1 MGTSSSTSLFDVSHP
16 NNNHHHHSNN
26 NHHNNNYSNNY
37 DNKNINETWKQS
49 HQGIDCEEKDGIHD
63 SPSNTNSTSSSF
75 SPTLKHPLYRM
86 ASTNLKRMRL
96 PKKIIL
102 VRHGESLGNVE
113 EAAYCRIPD
122 WKIPLTE
129 KGKLQAR
136 QVGVDIKDIIN
147 DEPVAVYCSPY
158 LRTKQTLNEMM
169 KALDDNPIVI
179 AREEPRLTEQQFGN
193 FQHAQNMNMY
203 KNDRSRFGRF
213 YYRFPQGEAGLDV
226 FNRVTLFIGTLFREW
241 ERESSSQKLADTN
254 IIIVTHGLTLR
265 LFLMRW
271 FHYSVTEFEKSDN
284 PKNGAIVVLS
294 RECTSS
300 SYSSAIGSGI
310 GIGTEETVQEFFT
323 MDEESMKQMNFR
335 RKVTTDKARDNLN
348 ILLEEAGYSE
358 VKNQPNSESIPLS
371 GSYNSTSNIND
382 YIQLNNVQG
391 IPSSMS
397 SSSFGS
403 IFS

>member
-1 MGTSSSTSLFDVSHP
+1 MGASSSSTSLFGVISP
-16 NNNHHHHSNN
+16 NYHHHSNN
-26 NHHNNNYSNNY
+26 YCSNTTNNNY
-37 DNKNINETWKQS
+37 DNKDNISEQS
-49 HQGIDCEEKDGIHD
+49 QRNDSEEKDRVYD
-63 SPSNTNSTSSSF
+63 TNATS

-86 ASTNLKRMRL
+86 PSPNPKRMRL

-136 QVGVDIKDIIN
+136 QVGIDIKKIVN

-158 LRTKQTLNEMM
+158 LRTKETLNEIM
-169 KALDDNPIVI
+169 KALDDNPLVI

-193 FQHAQNMNMY
+193 FQHAQNMNIY
-203 KNDRSRFGRF
+203 KSDRSRFGRF

-271 FHYSVTEFEKSDN
+271 FHYSVIEFEKTDN
-284 PKNGAIVVLS
+284 PKNGAIIVLS
-294 RECTSS
+294 RECTSGL
-300 SYSSAIGSGI
+300 YSSTIGSGI
-310 GIGTEETVQEFFT
+310 GIGTEEIVQEFFT
-323 MDEESMKQMNFR
+323 MDEENMKQMNFR
-335 RKVTTDKARDNLN
+335 RKANTDKVRENLN
-348 ILLEEAGYSE
+348 VLLEDVRNNKVESQRNSFNEAIPFSNSSSGSFSNSNIDYIYQSI
-358 VKNQPNSESIPLS
+358 PNS
-371 GSYNSTSNIND
+371 
-382 YIQLNNVQG
+382 V
-391 IPSSMS
+391 S

>member
-1 MGTSSSTSLFDVSHP
+1 MGTSSSLSSSLFDDISSP
-16 NNNHHHHSNN
+16 NNSNHNKNKYH
-26 NHHNNNYSNNY
+26 
-37 DNKNINETWKQS
+37 NKNIDNDINDTWKQS
-49 HQGIDCEEKDGIHD
+49 QSDCDEKDGIHD
-63 SPSNTNSTSSSF
+63 SPSNTNSTVSS
-75 SPTLKHPLYRM
+75 PNLKHPLYRM
-86 ASTNLKRMRL
+86 TSSTKKMRL

-129 KGKLQAR
+129 KGKLQAI
-136 QVGVDIKDIIN
+136 QVGLDIKKIIN

-169 KALDDNPIVI
+169 KGLEDNPLVI

-193 FQHAQNMNMY
+193 FQHAQNMNIY
-203 KNDRSRFGRF
+203 KSDRSRFGRF

-271 FHYSVTEFEKSDN
+271 FHYSVTEFEKTDN

-300 SYSSAIGSGI
+300 SYNSAIGSGI

-335 RKVTTDKARDNLN
+335 RPARDTDKARDNLN
-348 ILLEEAGYSE
+348 ILLEEARCEIENKKNSFSE
-358 VKNQPNSESIPLS
+358 AIPLS
-371 GSYNSTSNIND
+371 NSYNNLFINNND
-382 YIQLNNVQG
+382 YIQLNHGVQG
-391 IPSSMS
+391 IPNSIS

>member
-1 MGTSSSTSLFDVSHP
+1 
-16 NNNHHHHSNN
+16 
-26 NHHNNNYSNNY
+26 
-37 DNKNINETWKQS
+37 
-49 HQGIDCEEKDGIHD
+49 
-63 SPSNTNSTSSSF
+63 
-75 SPTLKHPLYRM
+75 
-86 ASTNLKRMRL
+86 
-96 PKKIIL
+96 
-102 VRHGESLGNVE
+102 
-113 EAAYCRIPD
+113 
-122 WKIPLTE
+122 
-129 KGKLQAR
+129 
-136 QVGVDIKDIIN
+136 
-147 DEPVAVYCSPY
+147 
-158 LRTKQTLNEMM
+158 MM
-169 KALDDNPIVI
+169 KALEDNPLVI

-193 FQHAQNMNMY
+193 FQHAQNMNIY
-203 KNDRSRFGRF
+203 KSDRSRFGRF

-271 FHYSVTEFEKSDN
+271 FHYSVTEFEKTDN

-300 SYSSAIGSGI
+300 SYNSAIGSGI

-335 RKVTTDKARDNLN
+335 RPARDTDKARDNLN
-348 ILLEEAGYSE
+348 ILLEEARCEIENKKNSFSE
-358 VKNQPNSESIPLS
+358 AISLS
-371 GSYNSTSNIND
+371 NSYNNLFINNND
-382 YIQLNNVQG
+382 YIQLNHGVQG
-391 IPSSMS
+391 IPNSIS